1 MRRDT
6 YKLRVADAE
15 KLTEDVRTICSKIK
29 VFEDEHKIRIAPLR
43 DEIEKLEQFFLDK
56 YLIDSTGKPVK
67 KGMTIEKDGKKYRV
81 LDRYQQCLLQ
91 YLGNARVSALPEGKK
106 RTVDISPDELS
117 EYTIVD

>member
-15 KLTEDVRTICSKIK
+15 KLTEDVRTIYSKIK

-43 DEIEKLEQFFLDK
+43 DEIEKLEQSFLDK

-81 LDRYQQCLLQ
+81 IDRYQQCLLQ